1 MKRLIE
7 NYTFDHTQ
15 RTVTF
20 NDYLSIDLEKILII
34 TDVTRGTIIFN
45 FACPG
50 MTGRVT
56 GNVLTLSYDTTPFAS
71 TDKLQI
77 YIEDAVQESTVVE
90 LIETMR
96 YLIKALG
103 VIGNA
108 QGVVADL
115 RVTPLSLP
123 TLANVTTVATLNQ
136 LGGITTINMPD
147 NLQNIAAVNSNIN
160 NVAR

>member
-7 NYTFDHTQ
+7 NYTFDRTT

-20 NDYLSIDLEKILII
+20 NDYLSIDLEKILLI

-50 MTGRVT
+50 LTNRVS

-103 VIGNA
+103 VIGNV

-123 TLANVTTVATLNQ
+123 TLATVTNLNQ

-147 NLQNIAAVNSNIN
+147 NLQNLVAVNSNIN
-160 NVAR
+160 NVAH

>member
-1 MKRLIE
+1 MKRLIDK
-7 NYTFDHTQ
+7 YTFDHNAQ
-15 RTVTF
+15 TVTF
-20 NDYLSIDLEKILII
+20 TDYATIDLEKVLVI
-34 TDVTRGTIIFN
+34 TDVTQGIILFN
-45 FACPG
+45 FACLG
-50 MTGRVT
+50 LTGSVS
-56 GNVLTLSYDTTPFAS
+56 GNVLTLDYDTTALS
-71 TDKLQI
+71 NYDKLLI
-77 YIEDAVQESTVVE
+77 YYEDGVQESTVVE

-96 YLIKALG
+96 YLIKTLA

-123 TLANVTTVATLNQ
+123 TLATVTNLNQ

>member
-7 NYTFDHTQ
+7 NYTFDRTT

-20 NDYLSIDLEKILII
+20 NDYLSIDLEKILLI

-50 MTGRVT
+50 LTGRVS

-103 VIGNA
+103 VIGNV

-123 TLANVTTVATLNQ
+123 TLATVTNLNQ

-147 NLQNIAAVNSNIN
+147 NLQNLVAVNSNIN
-160 NVAR
+160 NVAH

>member
-7 NYTFDHTQ
+7 NYTFDRTT

-20 NDYLSIDLEKILII
+20 NDYLSIDLEKILLI

-50 MTGRVT
+50 LTGRVS

-108 QGVVADL
+108 QGVAADI

-123 TLANVTTVATLNQ
+123 TLGTVTNLNQ
-136 LGGITTINMPD
+136 LGGITTINIPD
-147 NLQNIAAVNSNIN
+147 NLQNLTAINSNIN